1 MEHSNTT
8 TSDAGTHSGIM
19 GRVRERAA
27 AQLSTQ
33 KNRATDGLE
42 SVAQAIKQSTQQ
54 LRAQKHDS
62 IAQVVEKAADKIER
76 FSTELRNRDVDDIV
90 NNVQRFARRQPALF
104 VGSAFALGVLGAR
117 FMKSSSDN
125 QRHRAHEPYGTSS
138 SGTMDYAGREM

>member
-62 IAQVVEKAADKIER
+62 IAQVVEKAADQIER

-90 NNVQRFARRQPALF
+90 HNVQRFARRQPALF